1 MTTLA
6 TQHKTVKAPTNSSN
20 NDAYTSKGARV
31 SLPIYVDVSQQDRK
45 LMLNGIRTKI
55 YETSSNQSPS
65 SVSGIQVVTAGSGQG
80 EVERYLG
87 MTLEVLRT
95 VLFSRGGLPIDLCLR
110 LQNVSGVEVLTEKD
124 IKAAFKERQAAVLSY
139 LKDFTF
145 EAA

>member
-20 NDAYTSKGARV
+20 NDAYTNKGARV
-31 SLPIYVDVSQQDRK
+31 SLPIYIDVSQQDRK

-110 LQNVSGVEVLTEKD
+110 LQNVSGVEVLTEAD
-124 IKAAFKERQAAVLSY
+124 IKKAFKERQSAVLSY
-139 LKDFTF
+139 LKEFTF